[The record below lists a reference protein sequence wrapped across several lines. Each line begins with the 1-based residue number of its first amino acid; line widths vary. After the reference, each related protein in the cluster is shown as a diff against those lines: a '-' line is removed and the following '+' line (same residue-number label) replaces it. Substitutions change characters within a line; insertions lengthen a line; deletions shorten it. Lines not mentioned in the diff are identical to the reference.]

1 MGCSERG
8 EGLEESSVS
17 SLSLVVLALDLRGLG
32 GSVLIDVLESVLVLT
47 SLELILLPCNSGIV
61 GSEVSIGSVL
71 GSGGGI
77 KISLL
82 SGLNKVLGNFV
93 IESLKVGI
101 EGSLLGLDG
110 STVGGLSSL
119 ESWSVGVWGGSELG
133 SGLRLG

>member
-1 MGCSERG
+1 M
-8 EGLEESSVS
+8 
-17 SLSLVVLALDLRGLG
+17 LAEDLRGLG
-32 GSVLIDVLESVLVLT
+32 GGVLVDVLESVLVLT
-47 SLELILLPCNSGIV
+47 SLELVFLPCNSGIV
-61 GSEVSIGSVL
+61 GSEVGISSVL

-110 STVGGLSSL
+110 SSVGGLSLL
-119 ESWSVGVWGGSELG
+119 EIWVRLVGGTGES
-133 SGLRLG
+133 SRACAYSTRDK